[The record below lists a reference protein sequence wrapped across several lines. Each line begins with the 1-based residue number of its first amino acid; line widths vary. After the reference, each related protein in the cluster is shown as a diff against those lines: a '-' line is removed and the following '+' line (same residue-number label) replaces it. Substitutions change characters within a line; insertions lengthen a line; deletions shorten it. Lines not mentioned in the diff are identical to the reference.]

1 MPSLYTLPVNKRF
14 TDESCPLATV
24 RRAEGSPVEAEK
36 LSLGQSWA
44 APAICPWRPH
54 QDRALPLLGWPPTS
68 LPTAL
73 HPLTPNWPLKARPVR
88 GRNSSAENLPLPGL
102 TREHLKGQKQAWL
115 GSMEF
120 PTHTFNIDQDARRW
134 REEIQIEI
142 IEEIIVAPREPL
154 GLISE
159 QEAASRSCGAGPF
172 CSSLPVNA
180 GGASPHHYPREL

>member
-120 PTHTFNIDQDARRW
+120 PTHTFNIDRSGARVGGPSPVWESLGVRGQD
-134 REEIQIEI
+134 
-142 IEEIIVAPREPL
+142 L
-154 GLISE
+154 GGMGPGQSGGWGSGSPPA
-159 QEAASRSCGAGPF
+159 QEGQF
-172 CSSLPVNA
+172 
-180 GGASPHHYPREL
+180 HF